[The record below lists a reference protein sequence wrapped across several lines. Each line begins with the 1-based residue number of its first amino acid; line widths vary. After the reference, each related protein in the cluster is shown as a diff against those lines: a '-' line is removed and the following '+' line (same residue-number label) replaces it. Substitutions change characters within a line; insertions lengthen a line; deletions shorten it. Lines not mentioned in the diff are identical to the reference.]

1 VSHQIFISY
10 CTEDTSVA
18 ETVCAA
24 LEKAGVECWMAPR
37 DVRPGEN
44 WGRSI
49 IKAIGSSR
57 LMVLIFSGHTNS
69 SRHVNNEIERAVS
82 HRVTIMPF
90 RIEKVQPSEDLELFI
105 SSCHWLDAYTPPM
118 EPKIAQL
125 VTAVR
130 SVLGVEAALPGQATA
145 PAAPHTPVA
154 AVPTGELAF
163 HHFVVLRR
171 EDGTQWELGR
181 GAMGVT
187 YKAMDSRLRRMV
199 ALKVVS
205 PELLA
210 TGSAREKFLLEA
222 QATAALQHPNI
233 ASIYYFG
240 EQDDSCFYA
249 MEFVDGC
256 TLEDLVRTQ
265 GPLNAEDALS
275 VASQTAAALGAA
287 HESGMIHRDI
297 KPTNIMVLRKSD
309 GTLSVRV
316 IDFGLAA
323 AAGGDHANPETFEG
337 TPLYASPEQ
346 LDQTAL
352 DARSDVYSLGATL
365 YFALAGKPPFE
376 GTVAQIASRQIMQPF
391 PAENLH
397 DTPAE
402 VVNLV
407 AHLMHRDPGHRP
419 QSGGD
424 ARSEIER
431 ILRDYQ
437 MAGQQTAVEWMAG
450 RFTSINRVGPIEGGS
465 LYRVASPAGEGE
477 LAVMCFDTSARGL
490 AVADRINEM
499 APRISALVA
508 PAARR
513 VFEMAEVKDGL
524 VLVTEWLS
532 GTRLLSV
539 LRVRRTLP
547 PDEAALVLG
556 PLAAALDEAATAGLP
571 LPQFGLREIL
581 LQPAQKPEVHL
592 DAWEGLRP
600 VVDLLPVGEAVEA
613 DVNTTIV
620 STSALAQITSYEA
633 SNRSPA
639 ALIASLAYEILGGMS
654 APGLGP
660 YVPLAELSQ
669 QANAALREVFQ
680 NPQDS
685 TAATT
690 LLLKVLPPQRTAA
703 AAHAATAA
711 EAPPKRKQP
720 PPRPRAAPPQPAVTP
735 APATAE
741 TTHAY
746 RTPTGAETTRSAKK
760 NKTGLVMA
768 GAATAAVV
776 LGGAFFALRGGED
789 NKETPAQENAAPASR
804 QVAAKKT
811 EVTQERSGTAKDLID
826 EAKKSEDRQDFIGA
840 LATYAKML
848 AANPADGDAKTRAE
862 NAIARL
868 EEKAESLGSNTQLLQ
883 ALQSLS
889 GAGLNRARVF
899 LGSLLRDSDPTASVK
914 LFTQAAEQGDRRAM
928 VVLGLQL
935 AKGQGVTRADYEQAV
950 AWLKRAADLGDAD
963 GMLYYADCL
972 LDGLGVKPDENTAA
986 QLYSKAA
993 ALGCVP
999 AKSKLA
1005 DLYRRGRGVPKIDY
1019 AEALRLFQEA
1029 AADGF
1034 LEAQGNLGVMYMNGE
1049 GVQPDPAKA
1058 VGLWKDGAEKGD
1070 SICMGFYAMA
1080 LEGGAAGPPD
1090 SASAK
1095 EWYAKAAR
1103 LGNPM
1108 AIEWCAENGVAF

>member
-1 VSHQIFISY
+1 
-10 CTEDTSVA
+10 
-18 ETVCAA
+18 
-24 LEKAGVECWMAPR
+24 MAPR

-49 IKAIGSSR
+49 IKAIGSSK

-105 SSCHWLDAYTPPM
+105 SSCHWLDAYTPPL

-130 SVLGVEAALPGQATA
+130 SVLGFEAAPAGPSVA
-145 PAAPHTPVA
+145 PAAAHTPVA
-154 AVPTGELAF
+154 VSPTGELAF
-163 HHFVVLRR
+163 HHFVVLRH

-222 QATAALQHPNI
+222 QATAALEHPNI

-297 KPTNIMVLRKSD
+297 KPTNVMVLRKSD

-323 AAGGDHANPETFEG
+323 VAGGDHANPETFEG

-437 MAGQQTAVEWMAG
+437 MAGQQTAVDWMAG

-499 APRISALVA
+499 APRISAMVA

-556 PLAAALDEAATAGLP
+556 PLAAALDEAAAAGLP

-592 DAWEGLRP
+592 DEWGGLRP

-685 TAATT
+685 TTATT
-690 LLLKVLPPQRTAA
+690 LLLKVLPPQRAA
-703 AAHAATAA
+703 APAATAA
-711 EAPPKRKQP
+711 ETPPKRKQP
-720 PPRPRAAPPQPAVTP
+720 PARPRATAPQPAAAS
-735 APATAE
+735 APAAAE
-741 TTHAY
+741 TSHAFHASTGA
-746 RTPTGAETTRSAKK
+746 TPTQPAKK
-760 NKTGLVMA
+760 NKTGLVIA

-776 LGGAFFALRGGED
+776 LGGAFFALRGGGES
-789 NKETPAQENAAPASR
+789 KETPSQATSAPAAQPST
-804 QVAAKKT
+804 KKT
-811 EVTQERSGTAKDLID
+811 AQVVPERSSSAKDLLD

-840 LATYAKML
+840 LATYAKMIV
-848 AANPADGDAKTRAE
+848 ANPGDADAKTRAE

-889 GAGLNRARVF
+889 EAGLNRARVF
-899 LGSLLRDSDPTASVK
+899 LGALLRDSDPAGSVK
-914 LFTQAAEQGDRRAM
+914 LFRLAAEQGDRKAM
-928 VVLGLQL
+928 VALGLQL
-935 AKGQGVTRADYEQAV
+935 AKGQGVTRADYEQA
-950 AWLKRAADLGDAD
+950 ADWLKKAADLGDPD

-972 LDGLGVKPDENTAA
+972 LDGLGVKPDENAAA

-1005 DLYRRGRGVPKIDY
+1005 DLYRRGRGVPNVDY

-1034 LEAQGNLGVMYMNGE
+1034 LEAQGNLGVMHMNGE

-1090 SASAK
+1090 PASAK
-1095 EWYAKAAR
+1095 EWYTKAAR

-1108 AIEWCAENGVAF
+1108 AIEWCAGNGVAF

>member
-1 VSHQIFISY
+1 MSHQIFISY
-10 CTEDTSVA
+10 CTEDTAVA
-18 ETVCAA
+18 ESVCNA
-24 LEKAGVECWMAPR
+24 LEEAGVMCWMAPR

-49 IKAIGSSR
+49 IKAIGSSK

-105 SSCHWLDAYTPPM
+105 SSCHWLDAYTPPL

-130 SVLGVEAALPGQATA
+130 SVLGTDTAAQPPQPAIQTPVVA
-145 PAAPHTPVA
+145 PA
-154 AVPTGELAF
+154 VPGDLHF
-163 HHFVVLRR
+163 HHFAVLRHD
-171 EDGTQWELGR
+171 DGSLWELGR

-187 YKAMDSRLRRMV
+187 YKAVDSRLRRTV

-210 TGSAREKFLLEA
+210 TGTAREKFLLEA

-256 TLEDLVRTQ
+256 TLEDLVRDK
-265 GPLNAEDALS
+265 GPLGTEDALS

-297 KPTNIMVLRKSD
+297 KPTNVMVLRKSD

-323 AAGGDHANPETFEG
+323 AAGGDHAGSENFEG

-346 LDQTAL
+346 LDQGQL

-391 PAENLH
+391 PSQELRDA
-397 DTPAE
+397 PAE

-407 AHLMHRDPGHRP
+407 ARLMHRDPGHRP
-419 QSGGD
+419 QSGGE
-424 ARSEIER
+424 ARSEIES

-437 MAGQQTAVEWMAG
+437 MAGQQTAVEWMAA
-450 RFTSINRVGPIEGGS
+450 RFSSINRVGPIEGGS
-465 LYRVASPAGEGE
+465 LYRVASPAGDGE

-490 AVADRINEM
+490 AVADRINEL
-499 APRISALVA
+499 APRISALSA

-524 VLVTEWLS
+524 VLVTEWLA

-547 PDEAALVLG
+547 TAEAFRVLG
-556 PLAAALDEAATAGLP
+556 PLAEALDEAAASGVP
-571 LPQFGLREIL
+571 LPQLGLREIL
-581 LQPAQKPEVHL
+581 LQPQQKPDIRL
-592 DAWEGLRP
+592 DAWENLRP
-600 VVDLLPVGEAVEA
+600 VVDFLPVGEAVEA

-620 STSALAQITSYEA
+620 SNSALAQITSYEA
-633 SNRSPA
+633 STRSPA

-669 QANAALREVFQ
+669 EANAALREVFQ
-680 NPQDS
+680 NPHDNS
-685 TAATT
+685 TATN
-690 LLLKVLPPQRTAA
+690 LLLRVLPPNRPAQP
-703 AAHAATAA
+703 AA
-711 EAPPKRKQP
+711 EEPRPKKKAP
-720 PPRPRAAPPQPAVTP
+720 PPRPRTPVPASHEPAAAETTPAIAAFAPQPAIA
-735 APATAE
+735 APQ
-741 TTHAY
+741 
-746 RTPTGAETTRSAKK
+746 AKK
-760 NKTGLVMA
+760 NKTGMLV
-768 GAATAAVV
+768 AASAAAAIV
-776 LGGAFFALRGGED
+776 LGGIFFALRGGGEE
-789 NKETPAQENAAPASR
+789 KSGAPQGASSRVSAASPEKAQGSTAAQPGPADSLLA
-804 QVAAKKT
+804 
-811 EVTQERSGTAKDLID
+811 
-826 EAKKSEDRQDFIGA
+826 EAKKSEERQDFVGA
-840 LATYAKML
+840 LDIYARMVARNASDTDATR
-848 AANPADGDAKTRAE
+848 RAE
-862 NAIARL
+862 NVIARL
-868 EEKAESLGSNTQLLQ
+868 EEKAEAFGSNTQLLQ
-883 ALQSLS
+883 ALRSLS
-889 GAGLNRARVF
+889 NSGVNRARIF
-899 LGSLLRDSDPTASVK
+899 LGGLIRDSDPVESVK
-914 LFTQAAEQGDRRAM
+914 LFTAAAQQGDRRAM
-928 VVLGLQL
+928 VALGLQL
-935 AKGQGVTRADYEQAV
+935 AKGEGVSKADYAEA
-950 AWLKRAADLGDAD
+950 ASWLKKAADLGDVD

-972 LDGLGVKPDENTAA
+972 LDGLGVPPDENQAA

-993 ALGCVP
+993 ALGSVA

-1005 DLYRRGRGVPKIDY
+1005 DLYRRGRGVPRMDY

-1049 GVQPDPAKA
+1049 GVPADPAKA
-1058 VGLWKDGAEKGD
+1058 VSLWKDGAEKGD
-1070 SICMGFYAMA
+1070 GICMAFYAMA
-1080 LEGGAAGPPD
+1080 LEGGANGPPNP
-1090 SASAK
+1090 ALAA
-1095 EWYAKAAR
+1095 EWYVKAAR
-1103 LGNPM
+1103 LGNPV
-1108 AIEWCAENGVAF
+1108 AIEWCAENGIAF

>member
-1 VSHQIFISY
+1 MSHQIFISY
-10 CTEDTSVA
+10 CTEDTPVA

-49 IKAIGSSR
+49 IKAIGSSQ

-125 VTAVR
+125 VAAVR
-130 SVLGVEAALPGQATA
+130 SVLGVEAALPGPAAA
-145 PAAPHTPVA
+145 PEAPHTPA
-154 AVPTGELAF
+154 AAIPNSELAF
-163 HHFVVLRR
+163 HHFVVLRH

-187 YKAMDSRLRRMV
+187 YKAMDSRLRRVV

-323 AAGGDHANPETFEG
+323 VAGGDHANPETFEG

-450 RFTSINRVGPIEGGS
+450 RFASINRVGPIEGGS

-556 PLAAALDEAATAGLP
+556 PLAAALDEAAAAGLP

-680 NPQDS
+680 NPHDS
-685 TAATT
+685 TTATT
-690 LLLKVLPPQRTAA
+690 LLLKVLPPQRAD
-703 AAHAATAA
+703 AHAATAA

-720 PPRPRAAPPQPAVTP
+720 PPRPRATAPQPAAAP
-735 APATAE
+735 APASTETA
-741 TTHAY
+741 HAFHFS
-746 RTPTGAETTRSAKK
+746 TGAAPTQPAKK
-760 NKTGLVMA
+760 SKTGLVVA

-776 LGGAFFALRGGED
+776 LGGAFFALRGGGEG
-789 NKETPAQENAAPASR
+789 KETPAQETAARAAAPAT
-804 QVAAKKT
+804 AKKPDAA
-811 EVTQERSGTAKDLID
+811 QERSGTAQNLLD

-840 LATYAKML
+840 LGTYAKMIV
-848 AANPADGDAKTRAE
+848 ASPGDADAKTRAE

-868 EEKAESLGSNTQLLQ
+868 EEKAESLGSNTQLIE
-883 ALQSLS
+883 ALRTLCD
-889 GAGLNRARVF
+889 AGLDRARVF
-899 LGSLLRDSDPTASVK
+899 LGILLRPTDPKESVK
-914 LFTQAAEQGDRRAM
+914 LFTAAAERGDRRAM
-928 VVLGLQL
+928 LILGLQL
-935 AKGQGVTRADYEQAV
+935 AKGDGVNRADGTA
-950 AWLKRAADLGDAD
+950 AAMWLKRASDLGDPEA
-963 GMLYYADCL
+963 MLGYGECLEEGKGVPQDYAA
-972 LDGLGVKPDENTAA
+972 AA
-986 QLYSKAA
+986 QQYSKAA
-993 ALGCVP
+993 ALGVVA
-999 AKSKLA
+999 AKSKLGV
-1005 DLYRRGRGVPKIDY
+1005 LYRKGLGVPKVDY
-1019 AEALRLFQEA
+1019 DEALRLFKEA

-1034 LEAQGNLGVMYMNGE
+1034 VEAQGNLGVMHMNGE
-1049 GVQPDPAKA
+1049 GVQPDPEKA

-1070 SICMGFYAMA
+1070 SICMAFYAMA
-1080 LEGGAAGPPD
+1080 LEGGAAGPPNP
-1090 SASAK
+1090 AAAK

-1103 LGNPM
+1103 LGNPK
-1108 AIEWCAENGVAF
+1108 AIEWCAGNGVAF

>member
-1 VSHQIFISY
+1 MSHQIFISY

-18 ETVCAA
+18 ESVCEA
-24 LEKAGVECWMAPR
+24 LEKGGVECWMAPR

-49 IKAIGSSR
+49 IKAIGSSK

-130 SVLGVEAALPGQATA
+130 SVLGIEDKTPPLRTA
-145 PAAPHTPVA
+145 PAETPA
-154 AVPTGELAF
+154 TTQGELAF

-171 EDGTQWELGR
+171 EDGGPWELGR

-187 YKAMDSRLRRMV
+187 YKAMDSRLRRTV

-249 MEFVDGC
+249 MEFVDGS
-256 TLEDLVRTQ
+256 TLEELVRTQ

-275 VASQTAAALGAA
+275 IAAQTAAALGAA
-287 HESGMIHRDI
+287 HENGMIHRDI
-297 KPTNIMVLRKSD
+297 KPTNIMVLRKAD

-323 AAGGDHANPETFEG
+323 VAGGDHANAENFEG
-337 TPLYASPEQ
+337 TPLYSSPEQ
-346 LDQTAL
+346 LDQSAL

-391 PAENLH
+391 PAENLR

-465 LYRVASPAGEGE
+465 LYRVASPAGDGE

-499 APRISALVA
+499 APRISGLSA

-513 VFEMAEVKDGL
+513 VYEMAEVKDGL
-524 VLVTEWLS
+524 VLVIEWLS

-556 PLAAALDEAATAGLP
+556 PLAAALDEAAAAGLS

-581 LQPAQKPEVHL
+581 LQPAHKPETRL
-592 DAWEGLRP
+592 DQWEGLRP

-620 STSALAQITSYEA
+620 SSSALAQITSYEA
-633 SNRSPA
+633 STRSPA

-654 APGLGP
+654 APGIGP

-680 NPQDS
+680 NPQDD
-685 TAATT
+685 TTATT
-690 LLLKVLPPQRTAA
+690 LLLKVLPPQRAA
-703 AAHAATAA
+703 ASEPAAAA
-711 EAPPKRKQP
+711 EAPQTRKQP
-720 PPRPRAAPPQPAVTP
+720 PPRPRATP
-735 APATAE
+735 APAAVAPSPSETAHDF
-741 TTHAY
+741 HAAVESAPA
-746 RTPTGAETTRSAKK
+746 RTAQK
-760 NKTGLVMA
+760 NKTGLIVA
-768 GAATAAVV
+768 GAAAAAVV
-776 LGGAFFALRGGED
+776 LGGVLFALRGGEES
-789 NKETPAQENAAPASR
+789 KEPQTKTAAAAQTGKTSPKTAQTP
-804 QVAAKKT
+804 T
-811 EVTQERSGTAKDLID
+811 ERSGPTQELLA

-840 LATYAKML
+840 LGVYAKML
-848 AANPADGDAKTRAE
+848 AENPGDADAKTRAE

-868 EEKAESLGSNTQLLQ
+868 EEKPETLASNGQLLE
-883 ALQSLS
+883 ALRSLTS
-889 GAGLNRARVF
+889 AGVNRAKVF
-899 LGSLLRDSDPTASVK
+899 LGILLRDTDPKESVK
-914 LFTQAAEQGDRRAM
+914 LFTAAAQQGDRRAM
-928 VVLGLQL
+928 VALGLEY
-935 AKGQGVTRADYEQAV
+935 AKGEGVKLDNVEAAM
-950 AWLKRAADLGDAD
+950 WLKRAADLGDPE
-963 GMLYYADCL
+963 GMFAYGECL
-972 LDGLGVKPDENTAA
+972 EKGRGVNQDLAA
-986 QLYSKAA
+986 AASMYSKAVA
-993 ALGCVP
+993 MGMVA
-999 AKSKLA
+999 AKSKLG
-1005 DLYRRGRGVPKIDY
+1005 DFYRKGLGVPAVDY
-1019 AEALRLFQEA
+1019 AEAFRLFQEA
-1029 AADGF
+1029 ASAGF
-1034 LEAQGNLGVMYMNGE
+1034 LEAQGNLGVMYANGE
-1049 GVQPDPAKA
+1049 HVPADLAKA
-1058 VGLWKDGAEKGD
+1058 VSLWKDGAEKGD
-1070 SICMGFYAMA
+1070 GICMGFYAMA
-1080 LEGGAAGPPD
+1080 LEGGAAGAPD
-1090 SASAK
+1090 PAAARD
-1095 EWYAKAAR
+1095 WYVKAAR
-1103 LGNPM
+1103 LGNPL
-1108 AIEWCAENGVAF
+1108 AIEWCVKNGVDF

>member
-1 VSHQIFISY
+1 MSHEVFISY
-10 CTEDTSVA
+10 CTEDEKIA
-18 ETVCAA
+18 ESLCAA
-24 LEKAGVECWMAPR
+24 LESAGIGCWIAPR

-49 IKAIGSSR
+49 IKAIAGSK
-57 LMVLIFSGHTNS
+57 LMVLVFSGHTNS

-125 VTAVR
+125 VAAVR
-130 SVLGVEAALPGQATA
+130 SVLGVEAALPGPAA
-145 PAAPHTPVA
+145 GPAAPHTPSVA
-154 AVPTGELAF
+154 TPTSELAF
-163 HHFVVLRR
+163 HHFVVLRH
-171 EDGTQWELGR
+171 EDSTQWELGR

-222 QATAALQHPNI
+222 QATAALEHPNI

-297 KPTNIMVLRKSD
+297 KPTNVMILRKSD

-323 AAGGDHANPETFEG
+323 AAGGEHANPDTFEG

-397 DTPAE
+397 DTPIE

-424 ARSEIER
+424 ARSEIEN

-437 MAGQQTAVEWMAG
+437 MAGQQTAAEWMAG
-450 RFTSINRVGPIEGGS
+450 RFHSINRIGPIEGGS
-465 LYRVASPAGEGE
+465 LYRVASPSGDGE
-477 LAVMCFDTSARGL
+477 LAVLCFDTSARGL
-490 AVADRINEM
+490 AVADRVSEL
-499 APRISALVA
+499 APRISGLAA

-524 VLVTEWLS
+524 VLVTEWLA

-539 LRVRRTLP
+539 LRVRRTLRT
-547 PDEAALVLG
+547 DEAGLVLG
-556 PLAAALDEAATAGLP
+556 PLAAALDEAANAGLP
-571 LPQFGLREIL
+571 LPQLGLREIL
-581 LQPAQKPEVHL
+581 LQPPQKPEVHL
-592 DAWEGLRP
+592 DEWDGLRP
-600 VVDLLPVGEAVEA
+600 VIDFLPVGEAVEA

-633 SNRSPA
+633 STRSPA
-639 ALIASLAYEILGGMS
+639 ALIASLAYEVLGGMS

-669 QANAALREVFQ
+669 DANAALREVFQ
-680 NPQDS
+680 NPHDE
-685 TAATT
+685 TTATT
-690 LLLKVLPPQRTAA
+690 LVLKILPPQRVGQSAA
-703 AAHAATAA
+703 AQAQDASR
-711 EAPPKRKQP
+711 APKKKQP
-720 PPRPRAAPPQPAVTP
+720 PPRPRQAPEKAAASPTTCA
-735 APATAE
+735 ATE
-741 TTHAY
+741 
-746 RTPTGAETTRSAKK
+746 AKSK
-760 NKTGLVMA
+760 VPMIA
-768 GAATAAVV
+768 GAAVLAVA
-776 LGGAFFALRGGED
+776 LAGGAFFALRGGE
-789 NKETPAQENAAPASR
+789 KEAGRPAGAKPLQNVAPS
-804 QVAAKKT
+804 Q
-811 EVTQERSGTAKDLID
+811 QSTAKTTAAESGEDRNRMLA
-826 EAKKSEDRQDFIGA
+826 EAKSSEDRQDFIGA
-840 LATYAKML
+840 IAIYAQMI
-848 AANPADGDAKTRAE
+848 ARDAGDNDAKSRAE

-868 EEKAESLGSNTQLLQ
+868 EEKEDTLGSNQ
-883 ALQSLS
+883 QSLEALRALAK
-889 GAGLNRARVF
+889 AGLNRARIF
-899 LGSLLRDSDPTASVK
+899 LGFLLRDTDPKESIK
-914 LFTQAAEQGDRRAM
+914 LITSAAEQGDRRAM
-928 VVLGLQL
+928 RLLGLRL
-935 AKGQGVTRADYEQAV
+935 AKGEGGTRADYSEA
-950 AWLKRAADLGDAD
+950 APWLKKAADLGDSEA
-963 GMLYYADCL
+963 MLAYGECL
-972 LDGLGVKPDENTAA
+972 EKGKGVAPDLVGAA
-986 QLYSKAA
+986 ELYSKAA
-993 ALGCVP
+993 ALGVVP

-1005 DLYRRGRGVPKIDY
+1005 VFYRKGLGVPKVDQ
-1019 AEALRLFQEA
+1019 AEAFRLFQEA
-1029 AADGF
+1029 TSAGF
-1034 LEAQGNLGVMYMNGE
+1034 LEAQGNLGVMYANGE
-1049 GVQPDPAKA
+1049 SVPTDLAKA
-1058 VGLWKDGAEKGD
+1058 VALWKDGVEKGSD
-1070 SICMGFYAMA
+1070 ICMFFYAKS
-1080 LEGGAAGPPD
+1080 LEFGT
-1090 SASAK
+1090 
-1095 EWYAKAAR
+1095 
-1103 LGNPM
+1103 LGNPDPV
-1108 AIEWCAENGVAF
+1108 AAREWYIKSAHLGNPDATDWCTENGVDF

>member
-1 VSHQIFISY
+1 MSHQIFISY

-49 IKAIGSSR
+49 IKAIGSSQ

-125 VTAVR
+125 VAAVR
-130 SVLGVEAALPGQATA
+130 SVLGVEAALPG
-145 PAAPHTPVA
+145 PAAVPETPHTPA
-154 AVPTGELAF
+154 AAIPNSELAF
-163 HHFVVLRR
+163 HHFVVLRH

-187 YKAMDSRLRRMV
+187 YKAMDSRLRRVV

-450 RFTSINRVGPIEGGS
+450 RFASINRVGPIEGGS

-547 PDEAALVLG
+547 PDEAVLVLG
-556 PLAAALDEAATAGLP
+556 PLAAALDEAAAAGLP

-581 LQPAQKPEVHL
+581 LQPAQKPEVRL

-680 NPQDS
+680 NPHDS
-685 TAATT
+685 TTATT
-690 LLLKVLPPQRTAA
+690 LLLKVLPPERVPAPT
-703 AAHAATAA
+703 ATAA
-711 EAPPKRKQP
+711 ETPPKRKQP
-720 PPRPRAAPPQPAVTP
+720 PPRPRTSAAQAEAAP
-735 APATAE
+735 APAPAGTA
-741 TTHAY
+741 HAFHAPAG
-746 RTPTGAETTRSAKK
+746 TAPAQPAKK
-760 NKTGLVMA
+760 GKTGLVIA
-768 GAATAAVV
+768 GAATAAVI
-776 LGGAFFALRGGED
+776 LGGAFFALRGSGESQ
-789 NKETPAQENAAPASR
+789 ETPARETAAPATPPAT
-804 QVAAKKT
+804 VKKT
-811 EVTQERSGTAKDLID
+811 ETKPEPGGTAQGLLE

-840 LATYAKML
+840 LATYAKMIV
-848 AANPADGDAKTRAE
+848 ANPGDADAKTRAE

-889 GAGLNRARVF
+889 GSGLNRARVF
-899 LGSLLRDSDPTASVK
+899 LGGLLRDSDPAASVK

-928 VVLGLQL
+928 VALGLQL
-935 AKGQGVTRADYEQAV
+935 AKGQGVTRADYEQAA
-950 AWLKRAADLGDAD
+950 AWLKKAADLGDAD

-1005 DLYRRGRGVPKIDY
+1005 DLYRRGRGVPNIDY

-1049 GVQPDPAKA
+1049 GVQPDAAKA

-1090 SASAK
+1090 PASAK

-1103 LGNPM
+1103 LGNPI
-1108 AIEWCAENGVAF
+1108 AIEWCAGNGVAF

>member
-1 VSHQIFISY
+1 MSHQIFISY
-10 CTEDTSVA
+10 CTEDTAVA
-18 ETVCAA
+18 ESVCTA

-49 IKAIGSSR
+49 IKAIGSAR

-125 VTAVR
+125 VSAVQ
-130 SVLGVEAALPGQATA
+130 SVLGIESAPAPKPATA
-145 PAAPHTPVA
+145 PTTRKAPTPPAAA
-154 AVPTGELAF
+154 AGGELSF
-163 HHFVVLRR
+163 HHFVVMRH
-171 EDGTQWELGR
+171 EDGSYCELGR

-187 YKAMDSRLRRMV
+187 YKAMDSRLRRTV

-205 PELLA
+205 PDLLA

-249 MEFVDGC
+249 MEFVDGP
-256 TLEDLVRTQ
+256 TLEELVRTQ
-265 GPLNAEDALS
+265 GPLNTEDALV

-297 KPTNIMVLRKSD
+297 KPTNVMVLRKSD
-309 GTLSVRV
+309 GTISVRV

-323 AAGGDHANPETFEG
+323 AAGGDHANAEHFEG

-346 LDQTAL
+346 LDQSPL

-407 AHLMHRDPGHRP
+407 ARLMHRDPGHRP
-419 QSGGD
+419 QSGGE
-424 ARSEIER
+424 ARSEIES

-450 RFTSINRVGPIEGGS
+450 RFSSINRVGPIEGGS
-465 LYRVASPAGEGE
+465 LYRVASPAGDGE
-477 LAVMCFDTSARGL
+477 LAVLCFDTSARGL

-499 APRISALVA
+499 APRISALAA

-547 PDEAALVLG
+547 PEEAALVLG
-556 PLAAALDEAATAGLP
+556 PLAEALDEAAAAGLP

-581 LQPAQKPEVHL
+581 LQPAQKPEVRL
-592 DAWEGLRP
+592 DTWEGLRP
-600 VVDLLPVGEAVEA
+600 VVDFLPVGEAVEA

-685 TAATT
+685 TTATT
-690 LLLKVLPPQRTAA
+690 LMLKVLPPQRAA
-703 AAHAATAA
+703 STENAPAI
-711 EAPPKRKQP
+711 EKPPKRKQP
-720 PPRPRAAPPQPAVTP
+720 PARPRAAAAP
-735 APATAE
+735 APLPETAHAFVAPVSQAAPAMAPGE
-741 TTHAY
+741 TA
-746 RTPTGAETTRSAKK
+746 AKS
-760 NKTGLVMA
+760 KTGLFI
-768 GAATAAVV
+768 GAAAAAAVV
-776 LGGAFFALRGGED
+776 IGGLVFFLAGGNSESQ
-789 NKETPAQENAAPASR
+789 TSAPVTASAP
-804 QVAAKKT
+804 AAKKT
-811 EVTQERSGTAKDLID
+811 AKTATPAPEPSGPAKALLD
-826 EAKKSEDRQDFIGA
+826 EAKKSEDRQDFVGA
-840 LATYAKML
+840 LGIYAKML
-848 AANPADGDAKTRAE
+848 ADNSGNGDVKTRAE

-868 EEKAESLGSNTQLLQ
+868 EEKAESFASNTQLLQ
-883 ALQSLS
+883 SLRELS
-889 GAGLNRARVF
+889 NSGLNRARVF
-899 LGSLLRDSDPTASVK
+899 LGLLLRDTDPRESVK
-914 LFTQAAEQGDRRAM
+914 LFSAAAEQGDRRAM
-928 VVLGLQL
+928 VALGLEL
-935 AKGQGVTRADYEQAV
+935 AKGEGVKLDNVEAAM
-950 AWLKRAADLGDAD
+950 WLKKAADLGDPE
-963 GMLYYADCL
+963 GMFAYGDCL
-972 LDGLGVKPDENTAA
+972 ENGRGVNQDHAA
-986 QLYSKAA
+986 AAAMYSKAM
-993 ALGCVP
+993 ALGVVP
-999 AKSKLA
+999 AKSKLGNF
-1005 DLYRRGRGVPKIDY
+1005 YRKGLGVPAVDY
-1019 AEALRLFQEA
+1019 AEAFRLFQEA
-1029 AADGF
+1029 ASVGF
-1034 LEAQGNLGVMYMNGE
+1034 LEAQGNLGVMYANGE
-1049 GVQPDPAKA
+1049 HVPADPAKA
-1058 VGLWKDGAEKGD
+1058 VALWKDGADKGND
-1070 SICMGFYAMA
+1070 ICMFFLAKSLEFGTVGAPDMA
-1080 LEGGAAGPPD
+1080 AAR
-1090 SASAK
+1090 
-1095 EWYAKAAR
+1095 EWFTQSAR
-1103 LGNPM
+1103 LGNPD
-1108 AIEWCAENGVAF
+1108 AIQWCAENGVNF

>member
-1 VSHQIFISY
+1 MSHQIFISY

-49 IKAIGSSR
+49 IKAIGSAR

-118 EPKIAQL
+118 EPKIGQL
-125 VTAVR
+125 VAAVR
-130 SVLGVEAALPGQATA
+130 SVLGVEAA
-145 PAAPHTPVA
+145 PAGPA
-154 AVPTGELAF
+154 AVPATPHIPSAAMPTSELAF
-163 HHFVVLRR
+163 HHFVVLRH
-171 EDGTQWELGR
+171 EDGTHWELGR

-187 YKAMDSRLRRMV
+187 YKAMDSRLRRTV

-256 TLEDLVRTQ
+256 TLEDLVRNQ

-346 LDQTAL
+346 LDQTTL

-391 PAENLH
+391 PAEKLH

-419 QSGGD
+419 QNGGD

-547 PDEAALVLG
+547 PDEASLVLG
-556 PLAAALDEAATAGLP
+556 PLAAALDEAAAAGLS

-592 DAWEGLRP
+592 DAWESLRP

-680 NPQDS
+680 NPHDS
-685 TAATT
+685 TTATT
-690 LLLKVLPPQRTAA
+690 LLLKVLPPQRTEAA
-703 AAHAATAA
+703 ARASAA
-711 EAPPKRKQP
+711 EAPQKRKQP
-720 PPRPRAAPPQPAVTP
+720 PRRPRAAPTQPAAANAPTTAESAHAFH
-735 APATAE
+735 APA
-741 TTHAY
+741 
-746 RTPTGAETTRSAKK
+746 GAETTRATKK
-760 NKTGLVMA
+760 NKTGLVLA

-776 LGGAFFALRGGED
+776 LGGAFFVLRGGGE
-789 NKETPAQENAAPASR
+789 NKEAPARETAAPAAR
-804 QVAAKKT
+804 QETAKKT
-811 EVTQERSGTAKDLID
+811 EVSQERGGATKDLLD

-848 AANPADGDAKTRAE
+848 VANPSDGDAKTRAE

-889 GAGLNRARVF
+889 ESGLNRARVF
-899 LGSLLRDSDPTASVK
+899 LGSLLRDSDPAASVK

-935 AKGQGVTRADYEQAV
+935 AKGQGVTRADYEQAA
-950 AWLKRAADLGDAD
+950 AWLKKAADLGDAD
-963 GMLYYADCL
+963 GMLYFADCL
-972 LDGLGVKPDENTAA
+972 LDGLGVKPDENMAA

-1005 DLYRRGRGVPKIDY
+1005 DLYRRGRGVPNIDY

-1029 AADGF
+1029 ATDGF

-1049 GVQPDPAKA
+1049 GVQPDPEKA

-1090 SASAK
+1090 PASAK

-1108 AIEWCAENGVAF
+1108 AIEWCAGNGVAF